1 MKPYMMKYRF
11 RLKSALQ
18 SDKHNIGCSAC
29 VLMYG
34 FDIDVIYS

>member
-1 MKPYMMKYRF
+1 VKPYMMKYHF
-11 RLKSALQ
+11 RLKLALQ
-18 SDKHNIGCSAC
+18 SDKHNIVCSAC